1 MIQEQIDRLKA
12 KLKKIKGNDA
22 VSRTRR
28 AAIQRQ
34 IWELMQKLEAVA

>member
-1 MIQEQIDRLKA
+1 MIQEQIEKLKA

-22 VSRTRR
+22 ISRSRR

-34 IWELMQKLEAVA
+34 IWELMQRL

>member
-1 MIQEQIDRLKA
+1 MIEEQIEKLKA

-22 VSRTRR
+22 ISRSRR

-34 IWELMQKLEAVA
+34 IWELMQRL